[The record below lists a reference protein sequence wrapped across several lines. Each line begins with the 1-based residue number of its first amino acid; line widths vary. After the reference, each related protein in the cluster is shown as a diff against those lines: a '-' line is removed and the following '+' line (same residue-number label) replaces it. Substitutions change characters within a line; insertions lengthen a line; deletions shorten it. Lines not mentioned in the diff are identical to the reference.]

1 MIPIKAGDSV
11 RHKKKLINRGLEMT
25 VIEVRGDEAQ
35 CDHFEPPEAEHK
47 TSWLKTDDLEIIVYG
62 TGGFKN
68 AGEG

>member
-1 MIPIKAGDSV
+1 
-11 RHKKKLINRGLEMT
+11 MT